1 MLHAFGE
8 ALAFI
13 KEKPTILIGVGVL
26 LLLQAGIALLQAP
39 IANYFIA
46 TLDFTAVLEA
56 FDSIQLGGFIILMLV
71 GLIFN
76 FAGLLWVAQ
85 HVKVWKQP
93 STEKTSLQLLKSAGL
108 VTAFIVMVLG
118 IIIGIS
124 WVLSLL
130 LEFLGF
136 IGIFLVG
143 ITILVMMYAIVKFTF
158 VVALMGFGLDLK
170 QALQQ
175 SWNLTQNHFLQA
187 LALLVG
193 IMLITTLLDLIVQF
207 IIVRLDTELIAI
219 PLNFISAVLL
229 TTYGAAVMACAIP
242 LQEISTMARK
252 HVHGK
257 QRFG

>member
-1 MLHAFGE
+1 MIVYENAQIHQ
-8 ALAFI
+8 I
-13 KEKPTILIGVGVL
+13 
-26 LLLQAGIALLQAP
+26 LLQAGIALLQAP

-193 IMLITTLLDLIVQF
+193 IMLITTLFDLIVQF

-229 TTYGAAVMACAIP
+229 TTYGTAVMACAIP